1 MKPASEKQIVFA
13 NKIFRMTKK
22 PLPEEKTAQK
32 YFYYI
37 QENIEEYN
45 KEKQKIRMKISY
57 TNKFNYNKRVYLDEE
72 EDASWAAAMDFSWM

>member
-1 MKPASEKQIVFA
+1 MKPASEKQIAFA

-37 QENIEEYN
+37 QENIDEY
-45 KEKQKIRMKISY
+45 KKIKMKISY
-57 TNKFNYNKRVYLDEE
+57 TNKPNYNKRVYLDEE
-72 EDASWAAAMDFSWM
+72 EDASWAAAMDFGWM

>member
-1 MKPASEKQIVFA
+1 
-13 NKIFRMTKK
+13 MTKK

-45 KEKQKIRMKISY
+45 REKQKIRMKISY
-57 TNKFNYNKRVYLDEE
+57 TNKSTYNKRVYLDEE
-72 EDASWAAAMDFSWM
+72 EDASWGCGDGF